1 MKQYKKY
8 VIPYKSAFIL
18 GPIFMIV
25 EVLGEII
32 LPKLMSMIINYG
44 CGQDVTVA
52 AKGPA
57 YIIGIGAAMI
67 GTALLM
73 MMGGVLG
80 AYFAVK
86 ASVNFA
92 GDLRRDV
99 FAKVQKFSFANIEKF
114 STGSLVTRLTND
126 ITNIQNVLSMGLR
139 MLLRAPGMLIGGLI
153 MAFLMNAKLALVFC
167 VVIPVLIIAL
177 AFVMKTAFP
186 RFDVMQTKI
195 DGLNSRIQENIT
207 NQRVVKS
214 FVRDDFEKETFD
226 RANNELK
233 DKTLRAMKVVIL
245 TMPIMT
251 LAMNLTVMAVVWFG
265 GQQILIGDMPVGNLT
280 AFTTYVTQIL
290 MSLMMVSMI
299 MIQGSRAMASSHRI
313 LEVLDTDIDLNDDNA
328 SEKDRLVTSGEIE
341 FKNVCFRYYK
351 KHKKN
356 VLQNINFTAKPG
368 EVVGIIGS
376 TGSGKSSLVQ
386 LIPRLYDCDEGEV
399 LVDGVNVKEYSLNHL
414 RDGVAMVLQKNTL
427 FSGDIYENLRW
438 GNENADEKTI
448 AQAAADAQADKFIRG
463 FREGYNTQ
471 LGQGGSNV
479 SGGQKQ
485 RLAIAGALAADTVTV
500 MWGATLV
507 ARLLIAFVFPFKQP
521 RKAMVVMGVSCTIF
535 YILLVQARS
544 QGAAIALLFA
554 FAFAMAGMNP
564 TAVASAGRMT
574 SVTSMGIML
583 PVASSGAILMPWII
597 GIVAEKAGLAA
608 GMASNIVP
616 CVGLIIFTLLVARL
630 PEE

>member
-92 GDLRRDV
+92 GDLRRNV

-427 FSGDIYENLRW
+427 FSGSIMEKLRW
-438 GNENADEKTI
+438 GDEEATDEQVKE
-448 AQAAADAQADKFIRG
+448 AAKAAQADG
-463 FREGYNTQ
+463 FVSEFADGYDRE
-471 LGQGGSNV
+471 LGQGGVNV

-485 RLAIAGALAADTVTV
+485 RLCIA
-500 MWGATLV
+500 
-507 ARLLIAFVFPFKQP
+507 R
-521 RKAMVVMGVSCTIF
+521 
-535 YILLVQARS
+535 
-544 QGAAIALLFA
+544 ALLKKPKILILDDSTSA
-554 FAFAMAGMNP
+554 VD
-564 TAVASAGRMT
+564 TATEAQIRKSFST
-574 SVTSMGIML
+574 TL
-583 PVASSGAILMPWII
+583 
-597 GIVAEKAGLAA
+597 KDTTK
-608 GMASNIVP
+608 
-616 CVGLIIFTLLVARL
+616 LIIAQRISSVEDADRILVMDEGQIVGQGTHKELLESCETYQEIYYSQRSKEEVAG
-630 PEE
+630 

>member
-139 MLLRAPGMLIGGLI
+139 MLLRAPGMLIGGLM

-427 FSGDIYENLRW
+427 FSGSIMENLRW
-438 GNENADEKTI
+438 GDEEATDEQVKE
-448 AQAAADAQADKFIRG
+448 AAKAAQADG
-463 FREGYNTQ
+463 FVSEFADGYDRE
-471 LGQGGSNV
+471 LGQGGVNV

-485 RLAIAGALAADTVTV
+485 RLCIA
-500 MWGATLV
+500 
-507 ARLLIAFVFPFKQP
+507 R
-521 RKAMVVMGVSCTIF
+521 
-535 YILLVQARS
+535 
-544 QGAAIALLFA
+544 ALLKKPKILILDDSTSA
-554 FAFAMAGMNP
+554 VD
-564 TAVASAGRMT
+564 TATEAQIRKSFST
-574 SVTSMGIML
+574 TL
-583 PVASSGAILMPWII
+583 
-597 GIVAEKAGLAA
+597 KDTTK
-608 GMASNIVP
+608 
-616 CVGLIIFTLLVARL
+616 LIIAQRISSVEDADRILVMDEGQIVGQGTHKELLESCETYQEIYYSQRSKEEVAG
-630 PEE
+630 

>member
-126 ITNIQNVLSMGLR
+126 ITNIQNVLSLGLR

-195 DGLNSRIQENIT
+195 DGLNSKIQENIT

-245 TMPIMT
+245 TMTIMT

-313 LEVLDTDIDLNDDNA
+313 LEVLDTDIDLNDDTA

-427 FSGDIYENLRW
+427 FSGSIMENLRW
-438 GNENADEKTI
+438 GDEEATDEQVKE
-448 AQAAADAQADKFIRG
+448 AAKAAQADG
-463 FREGYNTQ
+463 FVSEFADGYDRE
-471 LGQGGSNV
+471 LGQGGVNV

-485 RLAIAGALAADTVTV
+485 RLCIA
-500 MWGATLV
+500 
-507 ARLLIAFVFPFKQP
+507 R
-521 RKAMVVMGVSCTIF
+521 
-535 YILLVQARS
+535 
-544 QGAAIALLFA
+544 ALLKKPKILILDDSTSA
-554 FAFAMAGMNP
+554 VD
-564 TAVASAGRMT
+564 TATEAQIRKSFST
-574 SVTSMGIML
+574 TL
-583 PVASSGAILMPWII
+583 
-597 GIVAEKAGLAA
+597 KDTTK
-608 GMASNIVP
+608 
-616 CVGLIIFTLLVARL
+616 LIIAQRISSVEDADRILVMDEGKILQLDIPENIRL
-630 PEE
+630 HPINDFVRELVKSL

>member
-153 MAFLMNAKLALVFC
+153 MAFIMNAKLALVFC

-226 RANNELK
+226 QANNELK

-328 SEKDRLVTSGEIE
+328 SEKDRLVTSGEIQ

-427 FSGDIYENLRW
+427 FSGSIMENLRW
-438 GNENADEKTI
+438 GDEEATDEQVKE
-448 AQAAADAQADKFIRG
+448 AAKAAQADG
-463 FREGYNTQ
+463 FVSEFADGYDRE
-471 LGQGGSNV
+471 LGQGGVNV

-485 RLAIAGALAADTVTV
+485 RLCIA
-500 MWGATLV
+500 
-507 ARLLIAFVFPFKQP
+507 R
-521 RKAMVVMGVSCTIF
+521 
-535 YILLVQARS
+535 
-544 QGAAIALLFA
+544 ALLKKPKILILDDSTSA
-554 FAFAMAGMNP
+554 VD
-564 TAVASAGRMT
+564 TATEAQIRKSFST
-574 SVTSMGIML
+574 TL
-583 PVASSGAILMPWII
+583 
-597 GIVAEKAGLAA
+597 KDTTK
-608 GMASNIVP
+608 
-616 CVGLIIFTLLVARL
+616 LIIAQRISSVEDADRILVMDEGQIVGQGTHKELLESCETYQEIYYSQRSKEEVAG
-630 PEE
+630 

>member
-341 FKNVCFRYYK
+341 FKNVCFRSYK

-427 FSGDIYENLRW
+427 FSGSIMENLRW
-438 GNENADEKTI
+438 GDEEATDEQVKE
-448 AQAAADAQADKFIRG
+448 AAKAAQADG
-463 FREGYNTQ
+463 FVSEFADGYDRE
-471 LGQGGSNV
+471 LGQGGVNV

-485 RLAIAGALAADTVTV
+485 RLCIA
-500 MWGATLV
+500 
-507 ARLLIAFVFPFKQP
+507 R
-521 RKAMVVMGVSCTIF
+521 
-535 YILLVQARS
+535 
-544 QGAAIALLFA
+544 ALLKKPKILILDDSTSA
-554 FAFAMAGMNP
+554 VD
-564 TAVASAGRMT
+564 TATEAQIRKSFST
-574 SVTSMGIML
+574 TL
-583 PVASSGAILMPWII
+583 
-597 GIVAEKAGLAA
+597 KDTTK
-608 GMASNIVP
+608 
-616 CVGLIIFTLLVARL
+616 LIIAQRISSVEDADRILVMDEGQIVGQGTHKELLESCETYQEIYYSQRSKEEVAG
-630 PEE
+630 

>member
-1 MKQYKKY
+1 MKPYKKY

-25 EVLGEII
+25 EVIGEVV

-44 CGQDVTVA
+44 CGQDPQTA

-57 YIIGIGAAMI
+57 YIVGIGVVMVV
-67 GTALLM
+67 TALLM

-92 GDLRRDV
+92 GDLRKDI

-126 ITNIQNVLSMGLR
+126 ITNIQNVLCMGLR
-139 MLLRAPGMLIGGLI
+139 MLLRAPGMMIGGLI
-153 MAFLMNAKLALVFC
+153 MAFVMNAKLALVFC
-167 VVIPVLIIAL
+167 VVITALVVALVL
-177 AFVMKTAFP
+177 VMRVAFP
-186 RFDVMQTKI
+186 RFDVMQAKI

-226 RANNELK
+226 RASNELK

-251 LAMNLTVMAVVWFG
+251 LMMNVTVMAVVWFG
-265 GQQILIGDMPVGNLT
+265 GQQILVGDMPVGDLT

-290 MSLMMVSMI
+290 MSLMMMSMI

-313 LEVLDTDIDLNDDNA
+313 LEVMNTDIDLNDDKA
-328 SEKDRLVTSGEIE
+328 ARKDLQVQSGKIE
-341 FKNVCFRYYK
+341 FRHVGFRYYK

-356 VLQNINFTAKPG
+356 VLEDISFTANPG

-399 LVDGVNVKEYSLNHL
+399 LVDGVNVKDYSLNHL
-414 RDGVAMVLQKNTL
+414 RNGVAMVLQKNTL
-427 FSGDIYENLRW
+427 FSGSIMENLRW
-438 GNENADEKTI
+438 GDENATEEEVYEMAK
-448 AQAAADAQADKFIRG
+448 AAQADGFIRENP
-463 FREGYNTQ
+463 EGYDRE
-471 LGQGGSNV
+471 LGQGGVNV

-485 RLAIAGALAADTVTV
+485 RLCIA
-500 MWGATLV
+500 
-507 ARLLIAFVFPFKQP
+507 R
-521 RKAMVVMGVSCTIF
+521 
-535 YILLVQARS
+535 
-544 QGAAIALLFA
+544 ALLKKPKILILDDSTSA
-554 FAFAMAGMNP
+554 VD
-564 TAVASAGRMT
+564 TATEAEIRKSFST
-574 SVTSMGIML
+574 SLKDTT
-583 PVASSGAILMPWII
+583 
-597 GIVAEKAGLAA
+597 K
-608 GMASNIVP
+608 
-616 CVGLIIFTLLVARL
+616 LIIAQRISSVEDADRILVMDEGQIVGQGTHKELLESCEAYQEIYYSQRDKEEVAG
-630 PEE
+630 

>member
-265 GQQILIGDMPVGNLT
+265 SQQILIGNMPVGNLT

-427 FSGDIYENLRW
+427 FSGSIMENLRW
-438 GNENADEKTI
+438 GDEEATDEQVKE
-448 AQAAADAQADKFIRG
+448 AAKAAQADG
-463 FREGYNTQ
+463 FVSEFADGYDRE
-471 LGQGGSNV
+471 LGQGGVNV

-485 RLAIAGALAADTVTV
+485 RLCIA
-500 MWGATLV
+500 
-507 ARLLIAFVFPFKQP
+507 R
-521 RKAMVVMGVSCTIF
+521 
-535 YILLVQARS
+535 
-544 QGAAIALLFA
+544 ALLKKPKILILDDSTSA
-554 FAFAMAGMNP
+554 VD
-564 TAVASAGRMT
+564 TATEAQIRKSFST
-574 SVTSMGIML
+574 TL
-583 PVASSGAILMPWII
+583 
-597 GIVAEKAGLAA
+597 KDTTK
-608 GMASNIVP
+608 
-616 CVGLIIFTLLVARL
+616 LIIAQRISSVEDADRILVMDEGQIVGQGTHKELLESCETYQEIYYSQRSKEEVAG
-630 PEE
+630 